1 MQDDGG
7 VYFAPLQPS
16 PNESPDSTDANTSDA
31 GGVCSWAHSQ
41 PKDRAQLCGGISA
54 SRRARFRGIANA
66 STISSSAYGLECSE
80 ILPPELPFFPLIEH
94 QGAPRHQLSVVGH
107 DA

>member
-54 SRRARFRGIANA
+54 SRRARSLVSRTHLRSHPRRTDLSAARFFLR
-66 STISSSAYGLECSE
+66 SSHSS
-80 ILPPELPFFPLIEH
+80 
-94 QGAPRHQLSVVGH
+94 R
-107 DA
+107 